1 MIIRA
6 TCLLPMTGPPIS
18 PGWLEIQNDKI
29 IQIQSGTPSHCD
41 LDLAGYLIAPGLID
55 CHCHLDYT
63 LLRNRIPPTQSFVD
77 WLKKI
82 IQLKTTFS
90 LEDYRQSILNGFE
103 ELIDH
108 GTTTVLNI
116 ESFLDV
122 IATLQPPI
130 RTYWAIEGIDIK
142 TPFHFPKKNQALSPH
157 APYTASE
164 TLYQFAKQE
173 AEKNKKLFTTHV
185 NESYEENEMFLSR
198 SGKLYDFLRELG
210 RDMSDCQGKDALN
223 CLLEK
228 KMLPQG
234 ALLTHCNYLTTSA
247 FEKIKKINAVIV
259 HCPET
264 HAYFNRKPFPYDHFH
279 QHHIPVVLGS
289 DSLASASTLSL
300 LANLQQ
306 FHRTQPKLSY
316 KTLLRMVTLDAANAL
331 RQTDQLGCF
340 KPGAFADVIAVPFS
354 PQNDPYETM
363 VNYTKK
369 VPFVMSAGKILRAV

>member
-1 MIIRA
+1 MI
-6 TCLLPMTGPPIS
+6 GPPIA
-18 PGWLEIQNDKI
+18 PGWLEIQNNKI
-29 IQIQSGTPSHCD
+29 IQIQSGHPTHFD
-41 LDLAGYLIAPGLID
+41 LNLDGHLIAPGLID

-63 LLRNRIPPTQSFVD
+63 LLRNRIPSTQSFVN

-90 LEDYRQSILNGFE
+90 LEDYRQSILNGFK

-116 ESFLDV
+116 ESFPDV
-122 IATLQPPI
+122 ISTLQPPI

-142 TPFHFPKKNQALSPH
+142 TPFHFPQKTQALSPH

-164 TLYQFAKQE
+164 NLYQFAKQDS
-173 AEKNKKLFTTHV
+173 EKNKKLFTTHV

-198 SGKLYDFLRELG
+198 SGKLYDFLKKLD
-210 RDMSDCQGKDALN
+210 RDMSDCQGKDALTH
-223 CLLEK
+223 LLEK
-228 KMLPQG
+228 NLLPQG
-234 ALLTHCNYLTTSA
+234 ALLTHCNYLTTST
-247 FEKIKKINAVIV
+247 FEKIKKINAAIV

-264 HAYFNRKPFPYDHFH
+264 HAYFNRKPFPYNDFH

-289 DSLASASTLSL
+289 DSLASTSTLSL

-331 RQTDQLGCF
+331 QQTDQLGCL
-340 KPGAFADVIAVPFS
+340 KPGAFADVIAIPFS
-354 PQNDPYETM
+354 SQNDPYETM
-363 VNYTKK
+363 VSYTKK
-369 VPFVMSAGKILRAV
+369 VPFVISAGKILRSV